1 MKKAQITQYSSD
13 DDSDGSS
20 NDGSLLVE
28 DSDIE
33 TGDAPNEQSED
44 SMDSEDESSSR
55 AQSKSEAARK
65 RLAAV
70 PFNQLIRVQQQMGV
84 KKFNDAMGLE
94 QRAQRKKEVL
104 SALKSRLHESKG
116 DGTEISDRSLDSDS
130 DSDSDSNSDSEP
142 RAINPPQ
149 QKGGRPSKRTPG
161 EKHRRSDKNKPTV
174 MSSKRPVGRF
184 RQVVDIAKTNTRDPR
199 FDGLSGNF
207 NEDLYE
213 KTYAFLDEKQ
223 KEEMDVLEKQ
233 AQKLKSS
240 NPDEARKIKMVL
252 GSMKSQAS
260 AKNQKKKQQELKRRH
275 RKMELESAQQGKK
288 PYFLKKRE
296 LKDLEAAERYSKL
309 KDSSKL
315 DGYLEKR
322 RKRNASKDHRRM
334 PYQRREE

>member
-20 NDGSLLVE
+20 DDGSLLVE

-33 TGDAPNEQSED
+33 TGDVADEQSD
-44 SMDSEDESSSR
+44 GSVDSEDESDSR
-55 AQSKSEAARK
+55 AQRKSEAARK

-94 QRAQRKKEVL
+94 QKAQRKREVL

-116 DGTEISDRSLDSDS
+116 DSNEINDQSLDSE
-130 DSDSDSNSDSEP
+130 SDSNSDSDSEP
-142 RAINPPQ
+142 RAIKPPQ
-149 QKGGRPSKRTPG
+149 QKAGRPSKRNPG